1 MADKDIPSLVE
12 LHERLLVL
20 ENRTEGMV
28 GSIARIAET
37 LVKLKEVEPNE
48 SKRNISKSVQRT
60 TRKKV

>member
-48 SKRNISKSVQRT
+48 SKRSISKSVQRT